1 MEGWG
6 LASQV
11 AVIGFSAVFLGL
23 LILATGIKVMSFC
36 CRLVSRNREEGDKP
50 EPT

>member
-1 MEGWG
+1 M
-6 LASQV
+6 

-23 LILATGIKVMSFC
+23 LILAAGVKIMSFC
-36 CRLVSRNREEGDKP
+36 CRLLSRNREEGDKP